1 MADKTKL
8 LQDLLSELPE
18 TLAALRDETKLMGKD
33 LINAQ
38 IEKANLITRD
48 EFLAQQALLEALI
61 EKVNKLEQL
70 MTTNNE

>member
-1 MADKTKL
+1 MTDKTKL

-33 LINAQ
+33 LINTQ

-61 EKVNKLEQL
+61 EKVNKLEQR
-70 MTTNNE
+70 MTTHNE